1 MAEIEKSAES
11 VEEAIEAALAELG
24 ISEQEAHIEIVQ
36 EGRPGFLGLKAQ
48 PSIVRVRPIS
58 GAAQSD
64 TDEESPPEAAEQ
76 LAIAEEFVRGLLGT
90 MAVEADVES
99 AVVDGSSYVDVW
111 GQQDGDDVGI
121 LIGRRGHTLDSL
133 QELVRSVIQRRTGQ
147 RCVVLVDVEDYRKR
161 RRSRI
166 VRQAHD
172 AAGQVRKTGRPQS
185 LEPMNAYERK
195 VVHDSIA
202 AMGGLL
208 TASEGEEPNRHV
220 VIRRP

>member
-1 MAEIEKSAES
+1 MTI
-11 VEEAIEAALAELG
+11 
-24 ISEQEAHIEIVQ
+24 
-36 EGRPGFLGLKAQ
+36 
-48 PSIVRVRPIS
+48 
-58 GAAQSD
+58 
-64 TDEESPPEAAEQ
+64 
-76 LAIAEEFVRGLLGT
+76 
-90 MAVEADVES
+90 EADVES

-133 QELVRSVIQRRTGQ
+133 QELVRSVVQRRTGQ

-202 AMGGLL
+202 AIGGLV

>member
-36 EGRPGFLGLKAQ
+36 EGRPGFLGLKGQ

-58 GAAQSD
+58 GAGQSD
-64 TDEESPPEAAEQ
+64 PEEESSPEAAEQ

-90 MAVEADVES
+90 MTIEADVES

-133 QELVRSVIQRRTGQ
+133 QELVRSVVQRRTGQ

-202 AMGGLL
+202 AIGGLV